1 MNIND
6 LKKGDKVWVE
16 GIISSSF
23 SNGGVHV
30 NHAGIDAFYNLERT
44 KIKPDG
50 YAEQSPKYLKNIIAK
65 MRELPEHDRAV
76 WIEGIFNEFG
86 IDNSISYYLG
96 HKQGVLQEKDSLKP
110 EIPSFVADWIEKHKA
125 YYIKWEKDDKAD
137 FVFRSIDDLFN
148 YGESLCTNDFVI
160 SSDLS
165 KWTKEHAYD
174 FIIAILFGYTVKK
187 EKLYIVELPNPNS
200 DIEHKHIALVR
211 LANGKLGFSEIID
224 TDFSLR
230 EDIKLTEEEI
240 RKDHDWAWREEFPK
254 EVNE

>member
-76 WIEGIFNEFG
+76 WIKGIFKEFG
-86 IDNSISYYLG
+86 IQNDISYYLG
-96 HKQGVLQEKDSLKP
+96 HKQGVLQAKDSLKP
-110 EIPSFVADWIEKHKA
+110 EIPQFVAD
-125 YYIKWEKDDKAD
+125 YIRCEGMNKSEIKNLVDGLSNLIDKC
-137 FVFRSIDDLFN
+137 
-148 YGESLCTNDFVI
+148 ENDFEAMVFNPDRTFDLLLA
-160 SSDLS
+160 SHSALS
-165 KWTKEHAYD
+165 K
-174 FIIAILFGYTVKK
+174 V
-187 EKLYIVELPNPNS
+187 
-200 DIEHKHIALVR
+200 
-211 LANGKLGFSEIID
+211 
-224 TDFSLR
+224 LR
-230 EDIKLTEEEI
+230 E
-240 RKDHDWAWREEFPK
+240 
-254 EVNE
+254 EVTK

>member
-224 TDFSLR
+224 TDFYSR
-230 EDIKLTEEEI
+230 EDVRLTESEI
-240 RKDHDWAWREEFPK
+240 RKDFDWAWREGFAK
-254 EVNE
+254 EVTE